1 VPYVEL
7 NGCRTYYEL
16 AGEGPPL
23 LFMHGGLGGLGTG
36 HVTREPFVW
45 YEAFTKHY
53 TVITYDRRSS
63 GRSSAPESRHSL
75 ELFAQDGLELLRHL
89 GIANAVIW
97 GESGGVPI
105 AITFGLRHPDSTRA
119 LILTDGAP
127 WFSRDPALVQGLKDR
142 IRLLETDG
150 PEAAYVARRQ
160 QGPVGLNVFASQ
172 RPVAS
177 PAPSAEVDAREMGR
191 AQIQA
196 QLRAMERPERIRM
209 YAAELRTSAAYVDFD
224 ATSSF
229 HLLTM
234 PILIIYGTGDM
245 VFPSVGWA
253 ELISGM
259 DNVEYVAVEGG
270 EHGCGRQSRPI
281 DMIAGFLSRVTAG

>member
-1 VPYVEL
+1 VPYLEL
-7 NGCRTYYEL
+7 NGCRTYYEV

-45 YEAFTKHY
+45 YEAFTKRY
-53 TVITYDRRSS
+53 TVVTYDRRSS

-75 ELFAQDGLELLRHL
+75 ELFAADALELLRHL
-89 GIANAVIW
+89 GMTRAVIW

-105 AITFGLRHPDSTRA
+105 AITFGLRHPGFAGA

-127 WFSRDPALVQGLKDR
+127 WFSRDPVLVQRLKDR
-142 IRLLETDG
+142 IQLLETDG

-160 QGPVGLNVFASQ
+160 QGPVGLNVFASP
-172 RPVAS
+172 RPATS
-177 PAPSAEVDAREMGR
+177 PAEVEAREMGR

-196 QLRAMERPERIRM
+196 QLRALERSERVRM
-209 YAAELRTSAAYVDFD
+209 YAAELRTSGAYVDFD
-224 ATSSF
+224 TTSSF

-234 PILIIYGTGDM
+234 PVLIVYGTGDT
-245 VFPSVGWA
+245 VFPSAGWA
-253 ELISGM
+253 DLTSRME
-259 DNVEYVAVEGG
+259 NVEYVALEDA
-270 EHGCGRQSRPI
+270 EHGCGRQPQAI
-281 DMIAGFLSRVTAG
+281 DIVARFLSRVTAA

>member
-7 NGCRTYYEL
+7 NGCRTYYEV
-16 AGEGPPL
+16 AGQGPPL

-36 HVTREPFVW
+36 HVTIEPFVW
-45 YEAFTKHY
+45 YEAFTKRY

-75 ELFAQDGLELLRHL
+75 ELFAQDALELLRHL
-89 GIANAVIW
+89 GMAKAVIW
-97 GESGGVPI
+97 GESGGVAI
-105 AITFGLRHPDSTRA
+105 AITFGLRHPDFVRA

-127 WFSRDPALVQGLKDR
+127 WFSRDPVLVQGLKDR

-160 QGPVGLNVFASQ
+160 QGPVGLNVFASP
-172 RPVAS
+172 RPASS
-177 PAPSAEVDAREMGR
+177 PAEVQAREMGR

-196 QLRAMERPERIRM
+196 QLRALERSERVRM

-234 PILIIYGTGDM
+234 PVLIVYGTGDM
-245 VFPSVGWA
+245 VFPSVRWA
-253 ELISGM
+253 DLTSGM
-259 DNVEYVAVEGG
+259 DNVEYVGLEGA
-270 EHGCGRQSRPI
+270 EHGCGRQPQAI
-281 DMIAGFLSRVTAG
+281 DIVANFLSRVTAA

>member
-7 NGCRTYYEL
+7 NGCRTFYEV
-16 AGEGPPL
+16 AGQGPPL

-45 YEAFTKHY
+45 YEAFTKRY

-75 ELFAQDGLELLRHL
+75 ELFAADALELLQHL
-89 GIANAVIW
+89 AIGPAIIW

-105 AITFGLRHPDSTRA
+105 AITFALRHPDSTRA

-127 WFSRDPALVQGLKDR
+127 WFSRDPMLVQGLKDR

-150 PEAAYVARRQ
+150 PEAAYLDRRQ
-160 QGPVGLNVFASQ
+160 HGPVGLNVFAS
-172 RPVAS
+172 PPPATS
-177 PAPSAEVDAREMGR
+177 PAEAEAREMGR

-196 QLRAMERPERIRM
+196 QLRALERSERIRM

-234 PILIIYGTGDM
+234 PALIIYGTGDL
-245 VFPSVGWA
+245 VFPSVRWA
-253 ELISGM
+253 DLTSGM
-259 DNVEYVAVEGG
+259 DNVEYVALEGA
-270 EHGCGRQSRPI
+270 EHGGGRQPHAI
-281 DMIAGFLSRVTAG
+281 DIIANFLSRVTAA

>member
-7 NGCRTYYEL
+7 NGCRTYYEV
-16 AGEGPPL
+16 AGAGPPL

-36 HVTREPFVW
+36 HVTREPLGW
-45 YEAFTKHY
+45 YEAFTKRY

-63 GRSSAPESRHSL
+63 GRSSAPENRHSL
-75 ELFAQDGLELLRHL
+75 ELFAQDGVQLLRHL
-89 GIANAVIW
+89 DIAEAVIW

-105 AITFGLRHPDSTRA
+105 GITFGLRHPDSTRA

-172 RPVAS
+172 RPATS
-177 PAPSAEVDAREMGR
+177 PAGSAEGDAREIGR

-196 QLRAMERPERIRM
+196 QLRALERPERVRM
-209 YAAELRTSAAYVDFD
+209 YAAELRTSDAYVDFD

-229 HLLTM
+229 RLLTM
-234 PILIIYGTGDM
+234 PVLIIYGTGDM
-245 VFPSVGWA
+245 VFPSVEWA
-253 ELISGM
+253 ELTSGM
-259 DNVEYVAVEGG
+259 DNVAYVAVEGG
-270 EHGCGRQSRPI
+270 EHGCGRQPEAI
-281 DMIAGFLSRVTAG
+281 DIIAGFLAQVTAG

>member
-1 VPYVEL
+1 MPYVEL
-7 NGCRTYYEL
+7 NGCRTYYEV

-36 HVTREPFVW
+36 HVTSEPFVW
-45 YEAFTKHY
+45 YEAFIQRY

-75 ELFAQDGLELLRHL
+75 ELFAEDGLELLRHL
-89 GIANAVIW
+89 GIRRAIVW

-105 AITFGLRHPDSTRA
+105 AITFGLRHPDVAGA

-127 WFSRDPALVQGLKDR
+127 WFSRDPVLVQGLKDR
-142 IRLLETDG
+142 VQLLETDG
-150 PEAAYVARRQ
+150 PEAAYVARRE
-160 QGPVGLNVFASQ
+160 QGPVGLNVFVSPRPAS
-172 RPVAS
+172 S
-177 PAPSAEVDAREMGR
+177 PAEVEAREMGR

-196 QLRAMERPERIRM
+196 QLRALDRSERVRM
-209 YAAELRTSAAYVDFD
+209 YAAELRTSGAYVDFD

-229 HLLTM
+229 HRLTM
-234 PILIIYGTGDM
+234 PVLIIYGTGDM

-253 ELISGM
+253 DLTSGM
-259 DNVEYVAVEGG
+259 DNVEYVALEGA
-270 EHGCGRQSRPI
+270 EHGCGRQPRAI
-281 DMIAGFLSRVTAG
+281 DMVANFLSRVVAA